1 MVPGNSGIGRSR
13 MNSIAQTAEKL
24 IMNINNEP
32 VLSTGGRD
40 FAREFKK
47 VIYTTQSTNEHPFTD
62 SQTNESRIFVLYF

>member
-1 MVPGNSGIGRSR
+1 

-32 VLSTGGRD
+32 VLSTGGRN
-40 FAREFKK
+40 FGREFKK

-62 SQTNESRIFVLYF
+62 SQTNGTASQQKVKMLSDIMNHIEK

>member
-1 MVPGNSGIGRSR
+1 MVPGIGRSR

-32 VLSTGGRD
+32 VLSTGGR
-40 FAREFKK
+40 EFKK

-62 SQTNESRIFVLYF
+62 SQTN